1 MAKSEF
7 RGHQV
12 NWDPSLFFQM
22 EFKDKRTGGTTRIF
36 DLTKDGYVSLAIQC
50 GATELAERFEH
61 FSSLPITENVNE
73 KKSKIS
79 TTPRTSG
86 AVGTLIPNG
95 ENSESEENANEISRR
110 YLHIAVA
117 SASVTISGVHVERA
131 IEITSQTIRRKY
143 PVPSDQL
150 IQLAGT
156 TALKQ
161 AIQAT
166 LHIKKGELDRIAR
179 ETLKI
184 KSDASRPIVTVE
196 DESDVTEPEEP
207 GLSPEELAKRE
218 KELMG

>member
-1 MAKSEF
+1 MVKSEF
-7 RGHQV
+7 RGHRV
-12 NWDPSLFFQM
+12 DWDPSLFFLM

-36 DLTKDGYVSLAIQC
+36 DLTKDGYISLAIQC

-79 TTPRTSG
+79 T
-86 AVGTLIPNG
+86 PNDG
-95 ENSESEENANEISRR
+95 ESEENANEVSRR

-150 IQLAGT
+150 VQLAGT

-161 AIQAT
+161 AIQTA
-166 LHIKKGELDRIAR
+166 LHIKKGELDKIAR
-179 ETLKI
+179 EQLKI

-196 DESDVTEPEEP
+196 DETDVTEPEEP

>member
-1 MAKSEF
+1 MVKSEF

-12 NWDPSLFFQM
+12 DWDPSLFFLM

-36 DLTKDGYVSLAIQC
+36 DLTKDGYISLAIQC

-61 FSSLPITENVNE
+61 FSSLPITENINE

-79 TTPRTSG
+79 TPKAFDAAS
-86 AVGTLIPNG
+86 GTLIPNG
-95 ENSESEENANEISRR
+95 ENSESEENTNEVSRR

-117 SASVTISGVHVERA
+117 SASVTINGIHVERA

-150 IQLAGT
+150 VQLAGT

-161 AIQAT
+161 SIQTA
-166 LHIKKGELDRIAR
+166 LCIKKGELDRIAR

-196 DESDVTEPEEP
+196 DEADVTEPEEP
-207 GLSPEELAKRE
+207 GLSPEELAQKE